1 MFHSISEIWR
11 TKTEQ
16 NCFTSSELGCKCFSP
31 IVAFQIQRRWGSVSV
46 PIVAFQMFFTCFSAL
61 HSDCSV
67 AQNWSLVCFIGGHQ
81 GLESIGCRWF
91 IAVLHFG
98 RPLGHIQGVQR
109 IRHRCTSCSE
119 WLPRWCCSVLRP
131 LLICDPALR
140 RIKEARRSFQVMHDY
155 PCEVT
160 MILPTWWTSHYL
172 LHITSVLKG
181 SATNCFFRTLVISCK
196 LKQRV
201 ALFLHYVQRI

>member
-91 IAVLHFG
+91 VAVLHSR
-98 RPLGHIQGVQR
+98 RPLGRIQGVQR

-119 WLPRWCCSVLRP
+119 QLQRRCRSVLRP
-131 LLICDPALR
+131 LLICNPALR
-140 RIKEARRSFQVMHDY
+140 RIQEARRPFQVMHDY

-160 MILPTWWTSHYL
+160 MFLRDEHRITPLPVAYYKYSEETILPIASSEHL
-172 LHITSVLKG
+172 LAS
-181 SATNCFFRTLVISCK
+181 SWSNW
-196 LKQRV
+196 
-201 ALFLHYVQRI
+201 

>member
-119 WLPRWCCSVLRP
+119 WLPRWRCSVLRP

-140 RIKEARRSFQVMHDY
+140 RIKEARRPFQVMHDC

-160 MILPTWWTSHYL
+160 MFLRDEHRITPLPVAYYKYSEETILPIASSEHL
-172 LHITSVLKG
+172 LAS
-181 SATNCFFRTLVISCK
+181 SWSNW
-196 LKQRV
+196 
-201 ALFLHYVQRI
+201 